1 MIEENSEKVGW
12 SFKEMVN
19 RKEKKTISNPF
30 AICLTAFPKAQRV
43 GEMTQEVRVLVTKP
57 CYLSSNTQGGE
68 RELPISCPLMAT

>member
-1 MIEENSEKVGW
+1 M
-12 SFKEMVN
+12 
-19 RKEKKTISNPF
+19 KKTLRKWVEVSRRWSTGRKKKMISNPF